1 MTLRT
6 LAHSRTGDKGDLVNV
21 SVIAFDIADFAV
33 LERSVT
39 AERVAAHF
47 GGLIVG
53 DVQRYALPHLGALN
67 FVMRRPP
74 GESVTRTLA
83 LDPHGKSL
91 SSAMLDLEVEGD
103 PAGA

>member
-91 SSAMLDLEVEGD
+91 SSVLLDLEVEGD